1 MNYINSITKEIRIK
15 MDNIKNIICALF
27 FCMIFTSSSTDKS
40 DYQRRIT
47 FCKNRIQWVQEVVLE
62 QHQQGKMEG
71 HYAHFY
77 YQALKGVDS
86 CLTDLRSYK

>member
-1 MNYINSITKEIRIK
+1 

-62 QHQQGKMEG
+62 QHKKGEMEG